1 MAMGR
6 ADGLES
12 DLIDFGSVAWRSLG
26 EFAVAAALKAAPQEK
41 RTLTANVRFNALLR
55 SIIPSFSATN
65 SSAGRPICCTATVSK
80 LKTSHYIL
88 ERLRLHSTCRVQPS
102 VRYGIYN
109 YQSVMRPVSRCERAG
124 EWLILVHRH
133 DEY

>member
-55 SIIPSFSATN
+55 SIIPSPFQRLIP
-65 SSAGRPICCTATVSK
+65 RPGARFAI
-80 LKTSHYIL
+80 
-88 ERLRLHSTCRVQPS
+88 RLRLANSKPHTIYWKGCAFTQLVVCNRPFGTESITIRVLCGPF
-102 VRYGIYN
+102 
-109 YQSVMRPVSRCERAG
+109 PDVSEPG
-124 EWLILVHRH
+124 SG
-133 DEY
+133 